1 MNGIEKSLPSPPFS
15 LLNLPDNVC
24 GGINPALH
32 CPENA
37 FHSFLRRLMLVAED
51 IPVFGDN
58 PAEAGKLT
66 DQISIRVF
74 GHSIYYTPCVFPEA
88 FTQTV
93 FQFACFSFHA
103 TYEESLL
110 QFRMHRSGSSSVFF
124 RILSF
129 LLSSVFLTTL
139 ALCSPSPLFAAP
151 PERIISLAPNVT
163 EILFAIGLG
172 DRLTGVTQFC
182 DYPEEAMKK
191 PKVGGMSNP
200 SLEAVISLKPD
211 IVVLTTDGN
220 PKEFEERLRSLK
232 IRTFVFRARRLAELP
247 AGIRE
252 LGAVLG
258 VPDKASALAKKI
270 EDALTG
276 ASLHQQ
282 QFSDRKKIL
291 FVIWPEPLI
300 VAGRG
305 TVIDDVIALFGHEN
319 VAAQAKTSYPKYSME
334 EVLRQSP
341 DIVFIGKGHTEIREM
356 SEGFLNKIALAPA
369 VKKGKVF
376 FLSDNLYRMGPRI
389 LMGIEEM
396 AACLQ

>member
-1 MNGIEKSLPSPPFS
+1 MNGIEKSHPSPPFS
-15 LLNLPDNVC
+15 LLNLLYNVC

-74 GHSIYYTPCVFPEA
+74 GHGIYYTPYVFPEVS
-88 FTQTV
+88 TQTV
-93 FQFACFSFHA
+93 FQF
-103 TYEESLL
+103 
-110 QFRMHRSGSSSVFF
+110 HRSGSSSVFF

-129 LLSSVFLTTL
+129 LLSSVFLSTL

-220 PKEFEERLRSLK
+220 PKEFEERLRALK
-232 IRTFVFRARRLAELP
+232 IRTFVFRAKRLAELP

-305 TVIDDVIALFGHEN
+305 TVIDDVIALFGHKN

>member
-1 MNGIEKSLPSPPFS
+1 M
-15 LLNLPDNVC
+15 
-24 GGINPALH
+24 H
-32 CPENA
+32 
-37 FHSFLRRLMLVAED
+37 
-51 IPVFGDN
+51 
-58 PAEAGKLT
+58 
-66 DQISIRVF
+66 
-74 GHSIYYTPCVFPEA
+74 
-88 FTQTV
+88 
-93 FQFACFSFHA
+93 
-103 TYEESLL
+103 EESLV
-110 QFRMHRSGSSSVFF
+110 QFRMHRSGSSSAFF
-124 RILSF
+124 RIIPF
-129 LLSSVFLTTL
+129 LLFPILL
-139 ALCSPSPLFAAP
+139 AALSLCSPSPLFAAP

-172 DRLTGVTQFC
+172 DRLAGVTQFC
-182 DYPEEAMKK
+182 DYPGEAKKK

-220 PKEFEERLRSLK
+220 PKAFEERLRSLK

-282 QFSDRKKIL
+282 QFSNRKKIL

-300 VAGRG
+300 VAGHE

-389 LMGIEEM
+389 LKGIEEM